1 MSRSTFIIF
10 NKDNG
15 EIQSISNVANKND
28 SYIQVLLSDVMSLVD
43 GTENIKNY
51 HVQYNPKNKELEL
64 KSKYEFALDALTV
77 NDSIYELPETK
88 IDDADIQV
96 IQDVPNTCWKIKL
109 GDKLKENI
117 SRKGINLNTNFL
129 FSVTKKGDPN
139 ILYKT
144 LSVHIGKTVAD
155 NYCVVPFDMSFET
168 TNIPV
173 SVYTARKFDTYQL
186 TRILDEQN

>member
-1 MSRSTFIIF
+1 MSKIAYVIF
-10 NKDNG
+10 NKDSG
-15 EIQSISNVANKND
+15 EIESISNAVTNED
-28 SYIQVLLSDVMSLVD
+28 TYIQVPLADVLSLKTGVEDIS
-43 GTENIKNY
+43 NY

-77 NDSIYELPETK
+77 NDSIYELPETLV
-88 IDDADIQV
+88 DDADVQV
-96 IQDVPNTCWKIKL
+96 IQDIPNTCWKIKL
-109 GDKLKENI
+109 GNSIRDNI
-117 SRKGINLNTNFL
+117 KRKGINLNANFL

-155 NYCVVPFDMSFET
+155 NYCIVPFDMPFET
-168 TNIPV
+168 TSIPV

-186 TRILDEQN
+186 TRILDE

>member
-1 MSRSTFIIF
+1 MSKIAYVIF
-10 NKDNG
+10 NKDSG
-15 EIQSISNVANKND
+15 EIESISNDVTNED
-28 SYIQVLLSDVMSLVD
+28 TYIQVPLADVLSLKTGVEDIS
-43 GTENIKNY
+43 NY

-77 NDSIYELPETK
+77 NDSIYELPETL
-88 IDDADIQV
+88 IDDADVQV
-96 IQDVPNTCWKIKL
+96 IQDIPNTCWKIKL
-109 GDKLKENI
+109 GNSIRDNI
-117 SRKGINLNTNFL
+117 KRKGINLNANFL

-155 NYCVVPFDMSFET
+155 NYCIVPFDMPFET
-168 TNIPV
+168 TKIPV

-186 TRILDEQN
+186 TRILDE

>member
-1 MSRSTFIIF
+1 MSKIAYVIF
-10 NKDNG
+10 NKDSG
-15 EIQSISNVANKND
+15 EIESISNTVTSED
-28 SYIQVLLSDVMSLVD
+28 TYIQVPLADVLSLKTGVEDIS
-43 GTENIKNY
+43 NY

-77 NDSIYELPETK
+77 NDSIYELPETL
-88 IDDADIQV
+88 IDDADVQV
-96 IQDVPNTCWKIKL
+96 IQDIPNTCWKIKL
-109 GDKLKENI
+109 GNSIRDNI
-117 SRKGINLNTNFL
+117 KRKGINLNANFL

-155 NYCVVPFDMSFET
+155 NYCIVPFDMPFET
-168 TNIPV
+168 TKIPV

-186 TRILDEQN
+186 TRILDE

>member
-1 MSRSTFIIF
+1 MSKIAYIIF

-15 EIQSISNVANKND
+15 EILSISNVADNNE
-28 SYIQVLLSDVMSLVD
+28 SYIQVPAAEVLSLKQ
-43 GTENIKNY
+43 GTEDISNY
-51 HVQYNPKNKELEL
+51 HVQYNPKIKELEL

-77 NDSIYELPETK
+77 NDSIYELPEDA
-88 IDDADIQV
+88 IDDADVQV
-96 IQDVPNTCWKIKL
+96 TQDIPNACWKVTL
-109 GDKLKENI
+109 GKSLKENI
-117 SRKGINLNTNFL
+117 KRKGINLNASFL

-144 LSVHIGKTVAD
+144 LSVHVGQTVAD
-155 NYCVVPFDMSFET
+155 NYCVVPFDMPFET
-168 TNIPV
+168 TKIPV

>member
-1 MSRSTFIIF
+1 MSKIAYVVF

-15 EIQSISNVANKND
+15 EIESISNDVTNED
-28 SYIQVLLSDVMSLVD
+28 TYIQVPLADVLSLKTGV
-43 GTENIKNY
+43 ENISNY

-77 NDSIYELPETK
+77 NDSIFELPETLV
-88 IDDADIQV
+88 DDADVQV
-96 IQDVPNTCWKIKL
+96 IQDIPNTCWKIKL
-109 GDKLKENI
+109 GNSIRDNI
-117 SRKGINLNTNFL
+117 KRKGINLKANIL

-144 LSVHIGKTVAD
+144 LSAHIGKTVAD
-155 NYCVVPFDMSFET
+155 NYYIVPFDMPFET
-168 TNIPV
+168 TDIPI

-186 TRILDEQN
+186 TRILDE

>member
-1 MSRSTFIIF
+1 MSKIAYVIF
-10 NKDNG
+10 NKDSG
-15 EIQSISNVANKND
+15 EIDSISNTVTNED
-28 SYIQVLLSDVMSLVD
+28 TYIQVPLADVLSLKTGVEDIS
-43 GTENIKNY
+43 NY

-77 NDSIYELPETK
+77 NDSIYELPETL
-88 IDDADIQV
+88 IDDADVQV
-96 IQDVPNTCWKIKL
+96 IQDIPNTCWKIKL
-109 GDKLKENI
+109 GNSIRDNI
-117 SRKGINLNTNFL
+117 KRKGINLNANFL

-155 NYCVVPFDMSFET
+155 NYCIVPFDMPFET
-168 TNIPV
+168 TKIPV

-186 TRILDEQN
+186 TRILDE

>member
-1 MSRSTFIIF
+1 MSKIAYVIF
-10 NKDNG
+10 NKDSG
-15 EIQSISNVANKND
+15 EIESISNTVTNED
-28 SYIQVLLSDVMSLVD
+28 TYIQVPLADVLSLKTGVEDIS
-43 GTENIKNY
+43 NY

-77 NDSIYELPETK
+77 NDSIYELPETL
-88 IDDADIQV
+88 IDDADVQV
-96 IQDVPNTCWKIKL
+96 IQDIPNTCWKIKL
-109 GDKLKENI
+109 GNSIRDNI
-117 SRKGINLNTNFL
+117 KRKGINLNANFL

-155 NYCVVPFDMSFET
+155 NYCIVPFDMPFET
-168 TNIPV
+168 TKIPV

-186 TRILDEQN
+186 TRILDE

>member
-1 MSRSTFIIF
+1 MSKIAYVVF

-15 EIQSISNVANKND
+15 EIESISNDVTNED
-28 SYIQVLLSDVMSLVD
+28 TYIQVPLADVLSLKTGV
-43 GTENIKNY
+43 ENISNY

-77 NDSIYELPETK
+77 NDSIFELPETLV
-88 IDDADIQV
+88 DDADVQV
-96 IQDVPNTCWKIKL
+96 IQDIPNTCWKIKL
-109 GDKLKENI
+109 GNSIRDNI
-117 SRKGINLNTNFL
+117 KRKGINLNANFL

-144 LSVHIGKTVAD
+144 LSAHIGKTVAD
-155 NYCVVPFDMSFET
+155 NYYIVPFDMPFET
-168 TNIPV
+168 TDIPI

-186 TRILDEQN
+186 TRILDE

>member
-1 MSRSTFIIF
+1 MSKIAYVIF
-10 NKDNG
+10 NKDSG
-15 EIQSISNVANKND
+15 EIESISNDVTNED
-28 SYIQVLLSDVMSLVD
+28 TYIQVPLADVLSLKTGVEDIS
-43 GTENIKNY
+43 NY

-77 NDSIYELPETK
+77 NDSIYELPEIL
-88 IDDADIQV
+88 IDDADVQV
-96 IQDVPNTCWKIKL
+96 IQDIPNTCWKIKL
-109 GDKLKENI
+109 GNSIRDNI
-117 SRKGINLNTNFL
+117 KRKGINLNANFL

-155 NYCVVPFDMSFET
+155 NYCIVPFDMPFET
-168 TNIPV
+168 TKIPV

-186 TRILDEQN
+186 TRILDE

>member
-15 EIQSISNVANKND
+15 EIQSISNVANRSD
-28 SYIQVLLSDVMSLVD
+28 SYIQVPLSDVMSLID
-43 GTENIKNY
+43 GVESIKNY

-64 KSKYEFALDALTV
+64 KSKYEFALDALTI
-77 NDSIYELPETK
+77 NDSIYEIPEAL
-88 IDDADIQV
+88 IDGADIQV
-96 IQDVPNTCWKIKL
+96 VQDIPNTCWKIKL

-117 SRKGINLNTNFL
+117 SRKGINLNTSFL
-129 FSVTKKGDPN
+129 FSITKKGDPN

-155 NYCVVPFDMSFET
+155 NYCVVPFDMPFET
-168 TNIPV
+168 TDIPV
-173 SVYTARKFDTYQL
+173 SVYTARTFDTYQL
-186 TRILDEQN
+186 TRIFNE

>member
-1 MSRSTFIIF
+1 MSKIAYVIF
-10 NKDNG
+10 NKDSG
-15 EIQSISNVANKND
+15 EIESISNAVTNED
-28 SYIQVLLSDVMSLVD
+28 TYIQVPLDDVLSLKRGVEDIS
-43 GTENIKNY
+43 NY

-77 NDSIYELPETK
+77 NDSIYELPETSV
-88 IDDADIQV
+88 DDADVQV
-96 IQDVPNTCWKIKL
+96 IQDIPNTCWKIKL
-109 GDKLKENI
+109 GNSIRDNI
-117 SRKGINLNTNFL
+117 KRKGINLNANFL

-155 NYCVVPFDMSFET
+155 NYCIVPFDMPFET
-168 TNIPV
+168 TDIPV

-186 TRILDEQN
+186 TRILDE